1 MLKKEFYS
9 NIKDVRLIVWYVFYM
24 KLFFLYLIMYKYVFV
39 Y

>member
-9 NIKDVRLIVWYVFYM
+9 NIKDVRLIVWYVLYM